1 MFYNLFFVE
10 CFIIIIENDWV
21 ILGFLF
27 IFLKKIISIS

>member
-27 IFLKKIISIS
+27 IIF